1 MTTSTSLSI
10 PSNYSGS
17 CSAGRKIEA
26 SNTGWSS
33 RLRPDGEPLIIVGI
47 DTDAGLKRLGGKRE
61 RYESLLRKF
70 AARQAGTVESIRESL
85 RGGDIAG
92 AGRGA
97 PPLKGSA
104 ATLGAGV
111 PSRETG
117 QKDRVI

>member
-1 MTTSTSLSI
+1 MTTSPSLSI

-47 DTDAGLKRLGGKRE
+47 DTDAGLKRLGGKLE

-85 RGGDIAG
+85 PGGGNAG
-92 AGRGA
+92 AGVEC
-97 PPLKGSA
+97 P
-104 ATLGAGV
+104 
-111 PSRETG
+111 
-117 QKDRVI
+117 